1 MIPGFCFHDSEKNS
15 PAYKRPGEPLLM
27 FAALKVAP
35 ADSFAIFFLTTL
47 QAVLLRISL
56 QSVRCSGR

>member
-1 MIPGFCFHDSEKNS
+1 MTAKKNS